1 MLKMKLKISELD
13 SGFNDKLFEISTIN
27 LVDRGTSFKEE
38 TISLNLTLLK
48 KKNYFVLKGVLYTV
62 PEYTCVR
69 CLNTNSIQLEL
80 PINIII
86 SKSINKKN
94 IINHMN
100 IIYYN
105 DKDTYIECNEIF
117 ADLIALAEP
126 MNPLCKPDC
135 SGLCSIC
142 GIDKNLPCSCKNETN
157 TINQWEKLKKLQF

>member
-1 MLKMKLKISELD
+1 MKLKISELD
-13 SGFNDKLFEISTIN
+13 SGFKEKFFEIPTIN

-48 KKNYFVLKGVLYTV
+48 KKNYFILKGVLYTV

-86 SKSINKKN
+86 SKSINKKF
-94 IINHMN
+94 IKKNHMN
-100 IIYYN
+100 VIYFN
-105 DKDTYIECNEIF
+105 DIDTYIECNEIF

-126 MNPLCKPDC
+126 MNPLCKTDC

-142 GIDKNLPCSCKNETN
+142 GINKKFPCSCKNEAN
-157 TINQWEKLKKLQF
+157 TSKQWDKLKELQI